1 LDRFSLL
8 ERQRNEILEGMASA
22 DPALL
27 AKQPAPGAWSL
38 AQVVL
43 HLAIADEGMLAYM
56 TKKIEVGG
64 HAPVG
69 ASAPFRLALLNV
81 ALALPV
87 KYKAPPVVATVPE
100 CTMAEAKQ
108 RWDAIRE
115 RMHRTF
121 ETIPVNSTWCKG
133 CGSLA
138 CMCIT
143 TAHRSTGPCGR
154 WVADTRTNGSHGNGV
169 IHLCDLFR
177 TRYISPRLSCW

>member
-1 LDRFSLL
+1 MPNRVHLLDRFSLL

-27 AKQPAPGAWSL
+27 TKQPAPGAWSV

-69 ASAPFRLALLNV
+69 ATAPFRLALLNV

-87 KYKAPPVVATVPE
+87 KYKAPRVVATVPE

-121 ETIPVNSTWCKG
+121 ETIPEKLIGHGLFKHPSAGKFDLVQG
-133 CGSLA
+133 LRFIG
-138 CMCIT
+138 MHVHH
-143 TAHRSTGPCGR
+143 HR
-154 WVADTRTNGSHGNGV
+154 AQIDRTLQKVGG
-169 IHLCDLFR
+169 
-177 TRYISPRLSCW
+177 